1 MQLIIPMQGEYAAR
15 ECGGKVMIR
24 LGESQKL
31 RVVKSVEFGVY
42 LAEDSQ
48 SENRVLLPAK
58 QVPQETELGDE
69 IVVFVYKDSKD
80 RIISTTQ
87 KPKLELGQFA
97 PLKVASV
104 QKIGAFLDWGLEK
117 DLFLPYKEQVGKVH
131 EQDEVLVRLYIDKS
145 KRLCASMK
153 EIYDMLLRNSPYQKG
168 DVVQGRVYEFSDNF
182 GTFVAVDDKYS
193 AMIPHFE
200 DCSFLRVGDN
210 IEARVTS
217 VKPDGK
223 LDLTLREK
231 AYLQMDQDAERV
243 MKIIEE
249 YAGVLPFT
257 DKASPEL
264 ILRETKMSKNAFK
277 RAVGRLYKERRIEIT
292 EKCIRKKLG
301 E

>member
-1 MQLIIPMQGEYAAR
+1 M
-15 ECGGKVMIR
+15 
-24 LGESQKL
+24 
-31 RVVKSVEFGVY
+31 
-42 LAEDSQ
+42 
-48 SENRVLLPAK
+48 
-58 QVPQETELGDE
+58 
-69 IVVFVYKDSKD
+69 
-80 RIISTTQ
+80 
-87 KPKLELGQFA
+87 
-97 PLKVASV
+97 
-104 QKIGAFLDWGLEK
+104 
-117 DLFLPYKEQVGKVH
+117 H

-257 DKASPEL
+257 YKASPEL